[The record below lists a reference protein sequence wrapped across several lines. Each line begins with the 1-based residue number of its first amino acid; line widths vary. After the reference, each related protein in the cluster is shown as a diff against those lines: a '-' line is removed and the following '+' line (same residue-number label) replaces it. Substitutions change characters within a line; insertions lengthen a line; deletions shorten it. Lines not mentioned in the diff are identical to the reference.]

1 MGESATSAVGA
12 GLDAE
17 ALMAAAVEQ
26 TGLSDFGPSS
36 FREGLD
42 VYCAS
47 VAEAQLNDIGAMVA
61 PANVVGA
68 LSNRLKVIDWAT
80 QHPEVADEQIEA
92 PFVVVGIFRAG
103 TTLLSYLL
111 EKDDRHRPL
120 FGWEAQ
126 DSVPPPDPAHLH
138 DDPRIEATV
147 VGRQMLD
154 AINPRI
160 KVVQNEEPDGPT
172 ECIAVLNQD
181 FKSLLW
187 EALTN
192 VPTYGAWLHGTDH
205 TSAYEYHRT
214 VLQVLQSGGHRGR
227 WSLKSPHHVLHLD
240 ALTAVYPDARIVVM
254 HRDPLVLSASVC
266 SLISTLTG
274 TFSDADH
281 TAYIAEHWT
290 DMLERSVAALDRFRD
305 ANPQVPIVD
314 VQYADLTGDTIAT
327 MERVYGAFDD
337 ELTGQARSAMQ
348 AHLDSRPKG
357 KHGSHRYDLGEFGL
371 DGPALRERFAGY
383 VERYQI
389 PTEATGPA

>member
-1 MGESATSAVGA
+1 MTTTEPR
-12 GLDAE
+12 LDAE
-17 ALMAAAVEQ
+17 ALMAVAVEQ
-26 TGLSDFGPSS
+26 TGLDDFGPSS

-47 VAEAQLNDIGAMVA
+47 VPEAQLNDLGQAVVPGNI
-61 PANVVGA
+61 VGA
-68 LSNRLKVIDWAT
+68 LTNRLKVIDWAKS
-80 QHPEVADEQIEA
+80 HPEVADEQIEA

-103 TTLLSYLL
+103 TTFLSYLL
-111 EKDDRHRPL
+111 EKDARHRPL

-126 DSVPPPDPAHLH
+126 DSVPPPDPATVAT
-138 DDPRIEATV
+138 DPRIEATV
-147 VGRQMLD
+147 IGRQMLD
-154 AINPRI
+154 SINPQI

-192 VPTYGAWLHGTDH
+192 VPTYGSWLHGADH
-205 TSAYEYHRT
+205 ASAYEYHRT
-214 VLQVLQSGGHRGR
+214 VLQVLQSGGVRGR

-240 ALTAVYPDARIVVM
+240 ALTAVYPDARIAVM

-290 DMLERSVAALDRFRD
+290 DMLARSVDALNTFRD
-305 ANPQVPIVD
+305 ANPEVPIVD
-314 VQYADLTGDTIAT
+314 VQYAELVGDPLAT
-327 MERVYGAFDD
+327 MERVYGAFGD
-337 ELTGQARSAMQ
+337 ELTGQAADAMR
-348 AHLDSRPKG
+348 AHIDSRPKG
-357 KHGSHRYDLGEFGL
+357 RFGTHRYDLAEFGL
-371 DGPALRERFAGY
+371 DGPALTERFADY

-389 PTEATGPA
+389 PLESRDSA